1 MADAERTSR
10 GRRRRTIAQSARA
23 AAGCAAPRI
32 HDLEDSHRMIARRVI
47 LKSALGWA
55 AAHMTL
61 ADRSAAAQASPPAG
75 TTAATANGPSQPFDF
90 AWLKGQAH
98 YLASN
103 PYQESKDVLPP
114 SMAKLG
120 YDQYQSIRFRGDH
133 SLWGDAGLAFRL
145 QFFHVGRT
153 FNQPVHVYE
162 VVDGQAREIVYDPA
176 MFEWDKSG
184 IDPASMKD
192 RAGFAGF
199 RIQFVTNWRADV
211 AAFLGAS
218 YFRAV
223 GGDTRQYGL
232 SARALAVDTAFPR
245 PEEFP
250 RFTSFWFERPA
261 RDSGTLTLYA
271 LMDSPS
277 IAGALRMQVSPGG
290 TLIMNVDSALYPR
303 KPIERLGIAP
313 LTSMFFYGKN
323 DRRGATDWRPE
334 IHDTDGLSMWTG
346 AGEWIWR
353 PLINPPQLHL
363 NSYFDDNPRGF
374 GLLQRDRNFDHYQD
388 DGVYY
393 DRRPSLWVE
402 PKAGPNGGWG
412 KGAVQLV
419 EIPTVDETF
428 DNIVAFWNPSEK
440 PKAGQELLFSYR
452 LYWGTRMPY
461 ASSLAQT
468 IATRTG
474 IGGTVG
480 QKRQYYSWHFA
491 VDFSGG
497 ELGALAKDA
506 NVEAVISTSK
516 GTTEHITAH
525 YVDEIKGYR
534 ALFDI
539 RPPEDSNDIIDLRMY
554 LRIESRPLTETWIYQ
569 WMPPSVKDR

>member
-1 MADAERTSR
+1 
-10 GRRRRTIAQSARA
+10 
-23 AAGCAAPRI
+23 
-32 HDLEDSHRMIARRVI
+32 MIARRSI
-47 LKSALGWA
+47 LKSALALA
-55 AAHMTL
+55 AGQVAY
-61 ADRSAAAQASPPAG
+61 ADLSNAAPPSAAGTATVAAG
-75 TTAATANGPSQPFDF
+75 NGPPQPFDF

-103 PYQESKDVLPP
+103 VYQDSKDALPP

-153 FNQPVHVYE
+153 FNAPVHLFE
-162 VVDGQAREIVYDPA
+162 VVDGQSREIVYDPA

-184 IDPASMKD
+184 VDPATMKD
-192 RAGFAGF
+192 HAGFAGF
-199 RIQFVTNWRADV
+199 RVQFVTNWRADV
-211 AAFLGAS
+211 AAFLGAA

-232 SARALAVDTAFPR
+232 SARALAVDTAFAR

-250 RFTSFWFERPA
+250 RFTAFWFERPA
-261 RDSGTLTLYA
+261 KDSGTMTLYA

-277 IAGALRMQVSPGG
+277 IAGALRMQISPGG
-290 TLIMNVDSALYPR
+290 TLIMNVDTALYPR

-313 LTSMFFYGKN
+313 LTSMFFYGEN
-323 DRRGATDWRPE
+323 DRRAANDWRPE
-334 IHDTDGLSMWTG
+334 IHDSDGISMWTG

-353 PLINPPQLHL
+353 PLVNPAQLHF
-363 NSYFDDNPRGF
+363 NSYADDNPRGF

-393 DRRPSLWVE
+393 DKRPSLWVE
-402 PKAGPNGGWG
+402 PRLGPNGGWG

-428 DNIVAFWNPSEK
+428 DNIVAFWNPLDK
-440 PKAGQELLFSYR
+440 PKPGQELLFSYR
-452 LYWGTRMPY
+452 LYWGTKMPY
-461 ASSLAQT
+461 ASPLAQT
-468 IATRTG
+468 LATRTG

-480 QKRQYYSWHFA
+480 VKRQYYSWHFA
-491 VDFSGG
+491 VDFAGG

-506 NVEAVISTSK
+506 PVEAVITTSR
-516 GTTEHITAH
+516 GQTEHVTAH
-525 YVDEIKGYR
+525 FVEEFNGYR
-534 ALFDI
+534 ALFDVK
-539 RPPEDSNDIIDLRMY
+539 PTDDTVEPIDLRMY
-554 LRIESRPLTETWIYQ
+554 LRVDGRPLTETWIYQ
-569 WMPPSVKDR
+569 WTPPSPKERKQAL

>member
-1 MADAERTSR
+1 
-10 GRRRRTIAQSARA
+10 
-23 AAGCAAPRI
+23 
-32 HDLEDSHRMIARRVI
+32 MIARRAV
-47 LKSALGWA
+47 LKSALSLA
-55 AAHMTL
+55 AGSVGFTDL
-61 ADRSAAAQASPPAG
+61 SKAAQPTAPGAAPLVAG
-75 TTAATANGPSQPFDF
+75 NGPAQPFDF

-103 PYQESKDVLPP
+103 AHQESKDVLPP
-114 SMAKLG
+114 TMAKLG

-133 SLWGDAGLAFRL
+133 SLWGDLGSAFRL

-153 FNQPVHVYE
+153 FNQPVRLHE
-162 VVDGQAREIVYDPA
+162 ILEGQAREIIYDPA

-199 RIQFVTNWRADV
+199 RVQFVTNWRADV

-261 RDSGTLTLYA
+261 KDSGTMTLYA

-277 IAGALRMQVSPGG
+277 IAGALRMQISPGG
-290 TLIMNVDSALYPR
+290 TLIMNVETALYPR

-313 LTSMFFYGKN
+313 LTSMFFYGEN
-323 DRRGATDWRPE
+323 DRRAANDWRPE
-334 IHDTDGLSMWTG
+334 IHDSDGISMWTG

-353 PLINPPQLHL
+353 PLINPAQLHL

-388 DGVYY
+388 DGVFY
-393 DRRPSLWVE
+393 DKRPSLWVE
-402 PKAGPNGGWG
+402 PRAGPNGGWG

-440 PKAGQELLFSYR
+440 LKAGQELLFSYR

-461 ASSLAQT
+461 GSPLAQAL
-468 IATRTG
+468 ATRTG

-480 QKRQYYSWHFA
+480 VKRTYYSWHFA
-491 VDFSGG
+491 VDFAGG

-506 NVEAVISTSK
+506 PVEAVITASR
-516 GTTEHITAH
+516 GQTEHVTAH
-525 YVDEIKGYR
+525 FVEQFNGYR
-534 ALFDI
+534 ALFDV
-539 RPPEDSNDIIDLRMY
+539 RPTDDSVEPIDLRLY
-554 LRIESRPLTETWIYQ
+554 LRVDGRPLTETWIYQ
-569 WMPPSVKDR
+569 WTPPTPKERKQAL

>member
-1 MADAERTSR
+1 
-10 GRRRRTIAQSARA
+10 
-23 AAGCAAPRI
+23 
-32 HDLEDSHRMIARRVI
+32 MIARRAL
-47 LKSALGWA
+47 LKSALGLA
-55 AAHMTL
+55 AGSVGF
-61 ADRSAAAQASPPAG
+61 ADLSQAAQPAAPSG
-75 TTAATANGPSQPFDF
+75 GQLVTGNGPAQPFDF

-103 PYQESKDVLPP
+103 PHQESKDVLPP
-114 SMAKLG
+114 AMAKLG

-133 SLWGDAGLAFRL
+133 SLWGDSGLAFRL

-153 FNQPVHVYE
+153 FNQPVHLHE
-162 VVDGQAREIVYDPA
+162 IQEGQAREIIYDPA
-176 MFEWDKSG
+176 MFEWEKSG
-184 IDPASMKD
+184 VDPASMKD
-192 RAGFAGF
+192 HAGFAGF
-199 RIQFVTNWRADV
+199 RVQFVTNWRADV

-250 RFTSFWFERPA
+250 RFTSFWFERPPK
-261 RDSGTLTLYA
+261 DSGTMTLYA

-277 IAGALRMQVSPGG
+277 IAGALRMQISPGG
-290 TLIMNVDSALYPR
+290 TLVMNVETALYPR

-313 LTSMFFYGKN
+313 LTSMFFYGEN
-323 DRRGATDWRPE
+323 DRRVANDWRPE
-334 IHDTDGLSMWTG
+334 IHDSDGISMWTG

-353 PLINPPQLHL
+353 PLINPAQLHL

-388 DGVYY
+388 DGVFY
-393 DRRPSLWVE
+393 DKRPSLWVE

-428 DNIVAFWNPSEK
+428 DNIVAFWNPTEK
-440 PKAGQELLFSYR
+440 PKPGQELLFSYR
-452 LYWGTRMPY
+452 MYWGTRMPFG
-461 ASSLAQT
+461 SPLAQT
-468 IATRTG
+468 LATRTG

-480 QKRQYYSWHFA
+480 VKRQYYSWHFA
-491 VDFSGG
+491 VDFGGG

-506 NVEAVISTSK
+506 PVEAVITTSR
-516 GTTEHITAH
+516 GQTEHVTAH
-525 YVDEIKGYR
+525 FVEEFNGYR
-534 ALFDI
+534 ALFDVK
-539 RPPEDSNDIIDLRMY
+539 PTDDSVEPLDLRLY
-554 LRIESRPLTETWIYQ
+554 LRVDGRPLTETWIYQ
-569 WMPPSVKDR
+569 WTPPTPKERKQAL

>member
-1 MADAERTSR
+1 
-10 GRRRRTIAQSARA
+10 
-23 AAGCAAPRI
+23 
-32 HDLEDSHRMIARRVI
+32 MIARRTL
-47 LKSALGWA
+47 LKSALGLA
-55 AAHMTL
+55 AGSVPF
-61 ADRSAAAQASPPAG
+61 ADPSKAAQPTSPGAAPLVAG
-75 TTAATANGPSQPFDF
+75 NGPAQPFDF

-98 YLASN
+98 YLASTV
-103 PYQESKDVLPP
+103 YQESKDVLPP
-114 SMAKLG
+114 AMAKLG

-133 SLWGDAGLAFRL
+133 SLWGDLGSAFRL

-153 FNQPVHVYE
+153 FNQPVRLHE
-162 VVDGQAREIVYDPA
+162 VVEGQAREIIYDPA

-184 IDPASMKD
+184 VDPASMKD

-199 RIQFVTNWRADV
+199 RVQFVTNWRADV

-261 RDSGTLTLYA
+261 KDSGTLTLYA

-277 IAGALRMQVSPGG
+277 IAGALRMQISPGG
-290 TLIMNVDSALYPR
+290 TLIMNVDTALYPR

-313 LTSMFFYGKN
+313 LTSMFFYGEN
-323 DRRGATDWRPE
+323 DRRGANDWRPE
-334 IHDTDGLSMWTG
+334 IHDSDGVSMWTG

-353 PLINPPQLHL
+353 PLINPSQLHL

-402 PKAGPNGGWG
+402 PRAGPNGGWG

-440 PKAGQELLFSYR
+440 LKAGQELLFSYR

-461 ASSLAQT
+461 GSPLAQT
-468 IATRTG
+468 LATRTG

-480 QKRQYYSWHFA
+480 VKRTYYSWHFA
-491 VDFSGG
+491 VDFAGG

-506 NVEAVISTSK
+506 PVEAVITASR
-516 GTTEHITAH
+516 GQTEHVTAH
-525 YVDEIKGYR
+525 FVEEFNGYR
-534 ALFDI
+534 ALFDVK
-539 RPPEDSNDIIDLRMY
+539 PTDESVEPVDLRLY
-554 LRIESRPLTETWIYQ
+554 LRVDGRPLTETWIYQ
-569 WMPPSVKDR
+569 WTPPSMKERKQVL